1 LGKWFCLRSNSLI
14 HNILNLIILA
24 IMKNKSAVNR
34 FLTIILL
41 TVGFTFSAQ
50 AAYPEK
56 PIKVIIG
63 FPAGGPLDAHMRLLV
78 EKLQTSL
85 GQPVIIGYKAGA
97 GGTVGAQFVAQSPA
111 DGYTLLLANT
121 GTMVINPAV
130 YTKSSY
136 DTLKEFQP
144 IARTAQQPLALIVN
158 KDVPAQSLK
167 ELIAYAKANPG
178 KLNYGSAGNG
188 GISHL
193 VPEMLKNETGIFMV
207 HIPFKG
213 SAPAF
218 TDLIAGHVQFMAESV
233 PQAANYAKLGKVRAL
248 AVTSAKR
255 NPALPNTPTVIETG
269 VANLEVVGFYGVLA
283 PKSTPPDVVQR
294 LSQAF
299 KETLGSPEIQ
309 KRMLEQGADPAYL
322 NADQFSKFLTG
333 EMPRWAMAVKQAG
346 AKLD

>member
-1 LGKWFCLRSNSLI
+1 MYKPTQFIRTFLLSL
-14 HNILNLIILA
+14 LLIIPCS
-24 IMKNKSAVNR
+24 SAW
-34 FLTIILL
+34 
-41 TVGFTFSAQ
+41 
-50 AAYPEK
+50 AAFPDK
-56 PIKVIIG
+56 PIKIIIG
-63 FPAGGPLDAHMRLLV
+63 FPAGGPLDAHIRLLSD
-78 EKLQTSL
+78 KLQSVL
-85 GQPVIIGYKAGA
+85 GQPVIVDYKSGA
-97 GGTVGAQFVAQSPA
+97 GGAVGAQFVMQSPA

-121 GTMVINPAV
+121 GTMVINPAI
-130 YTKSSY
+130 YTKSPY
-136 DTLKEFQP
+136 ETLRDFQP

-158 KDVPAQSLK
+158 NEVPVNTLK
-167 ELIAYAKANPG
+167 EFIAYAKANPG

-193 VPEMLKNETGIFMV
+193 VPEMLKSETGIFMV

-233 PQAANYAKLGKVRAL
+233 PQAANYARQGKVKAL

-269 VANLEVVGFYGVLA
+269 LANLDVVGFYGILA
-283 PKSTPPDVVQR
+283 PKGTPPEVVNK

-299 KETLGSPEIQ
+299 KETLDSPDIQ
-309 KRMLEQGADPAYL
+309 KKMIDQGADPAYL
-322 NADQFSKFLTG
+322 NSDQFTKYLAV
-333 EMPRWAMAVKQAG
+333 EMPRWAKAVKQAG

>member
-1 LGKWFCLRSNSLI
+1 MKKPIQLISTLLLGTLLLCS
-14 HNILNLIILA
+14 LNL
-24 IMKNKSAVNR
+24 
-34 FLTIILL
+34 
-41 TVGFTFSAQ
+41 AQ
-50 AAYPEK
+50 AAYPDK
-56 PIKVIIG
+56 PIKIIIG
-63 FPAGGPLDAHMRLLV
+63 FPAGGPLDAHMRLLI
-78 EKLQTSL
+78 EKLQSSL
-85 GQPVIIGYKAGA
+85 GQTVIVDYKSGA
-97 GGTVGAQFVAQSPA
+97 GGTVGAQFVAQAPA

-121 GTMVINPAV
+121 GTMVINPAI
-130 YTKSSY
+130 YTKSQY

-144 IARTAQQPLALIVN
+144 VARTAQQPLALIVN
-158 KDVPAQSLK
+158 KDVAANSLK
-167 ELIAYAKANPG
+167 ELITYAKANPG

-193 VPEMLKNETGIFMV
+193 VPEMFKSETGIFMV

-233 PQAANYAKLGKVRAL
+233 PQAAIYAKQGKVKAL

-269 VANLEVVGFYGVLA
+269 IANLEVVGFYGILA
-283 PKSTPPDVVQR
+283 PKGTPPEVVNK

-299 KETLGSPEIQ
+299 KETLENPEIQ
-309 KRMLEQGADPAYL
+309 KKMIDQGADPAYL
-322 NADQFSKFLTG
+322 NADQFTKFLTA
-333 EMPRWAMAVKQAG
+333 EMPRWANAVKQAG

>member
-1 LGKWFCLRSNSLI
+1 MAMLISLRTIRTFL
-14 HNILNLIILA
+14 LLA
-24 IMKNKSAVNR
+24 SS
-34 FLTIILL
+34 FLLF
-41 TVGFTFSAQ
+41 GGAQ
-50 AAYPEK
+50 AAYPDK
-56 PIKVIIG
+56 PIKIIIG
-63 FPAGGPLDAHMRLLV
+63 FPAGGPLDAHIRLLV
-78 EKLQTSL
+78 DKLQNTL
-85 GQPVIIGYKAGA
+85 GQPIIIDFKSGA
-97 GGTVGAQFVAQSPA
+97 GGAVGAQFVAQSPA

-121 GTMVINPAV
+121 GTMVINPAI
-130 YTKSSY
+130 YTKSPY
-136 DTLKEFQP
+136 DTLKDFQP

-158 KDVPAQSLK
+158 NDVPVQTLK
-167 ELIAYAKANPG
+167 QFIAYAKAHPG

-193 VPEMLKNETGIFMV
+193 VPEMLKTETGIFMV

-233 PQAANYAKLGKVRAL
+233 PQAANYAKQGKVRAL

-255 NPALPNTPTVIETG
+255 NPALPNVPTVLETG

-283 PKSTPPDVVQR
+283 PKGTPPELVNR

-299 KETLGSPEIQ
+299 KETLDSPEVQ
-309 KRMLEQGADPAYL
+309 KKMIDQGADPAYMS
-322 NADQFSKFLTG
+322 AEQFTRYLTA
-333 EMPRWAMAVKQAG
+333 EMPRWENAVKQAG

>member
-1 LGKWFCLRSNSLI
+1 MLISLRTIRTFL
-14 HNILNLIILA
+14 LLA
-24 IMKNKSAVNR
+24 SS
-34 FLTIILL
+34 FLLF
-41 TVGFTFSAQ
+41 GGAQ
-50 AAYPEK
+50 AAYPDK
-56 PIKVIIG
+56 PIKIIIG
-63 FPAGGPLDAHMRLLV
+63 FPAGGPLDAHIRLLV
-78 EKLQTSL
+78 DKLQNTL
-85 GQPVIIGYKAGA
+85 GQPIIIDFKSGA
-97 GGTVGAQFVAQSPA
+97 GGAVGAQFVAQSPA

-121 GTMVINPAV
+121 GTMVINPAI
-130 YTKSSY
+130 YTKSPY
-136 DTLKEFQP
+136 DTLKDFQP

-158 KDVPAQSLK
+158 NDVPVQTLK
-167 ELIAYAKANPG
+167 QLIAYAKAHPG

-193 VPEMLKNETGIFMV
+193 VPEMLKTETGIFMV

-233 PQAANYAKLGKVRAL
+233 PQAANYAKQGKVRAL

-255 NPALPNTPTVIETG
+255 NPALPNVPTVLETG

-283 PKSTPPDVVQR
+283 PKGTPPELVNR

-299 KETLGSPEIQ
+299 KETLDSPEVQ
-309 KRMLEQGADPAYL
+309 KKMIDQGADPAYMS
-322 NADQFSKFLTG
+322 AEQFTRYLTA
-333 EMPRWAMAVKQAG
+333 EMPRWENAVKQAG

>member
-1 LGKWFCLRSNSLI
+1 M
-14 HNILNLIILA
+14 A
-24 IMKNKSAVNR
+24 
-34 FLTIILL
+34 LTFH
-41 TVGFTFSAQ
+41 VQ
-50 AAYPEK
+50 AAYPDK
-56 PIKVIIG
+56 PIKIIIG
-63 FPAGGPLDAHMRLLV
+63 FPAGGPLDAHIRLLV
-78 EKLQTSL
+78 DRLQSAL
-85 GQPVIIGYKAGA
+85 GQTVIVDYKAGA
-97 GGTVGAQFVAQSPA
+97 GGTVGAQFVAQSLP

-121 GTMVINPAV
+121 GTMVINPAI
-130 YTKSSY
+130 YTKAPY
-136 DTLKEFQP
+136 DTLRDFQP

-158 KDVPAQSLK
+158 KDVPANSLK

-193 VPEMLKNETGIFMV
+193 VPEMLKSETGIFMV

-233 PQAANYAKLGKVRAL
+233 PQAANYAKQGKVKAL

-255 NPALPNTPTVIETG
+255 NVALPNTPTVIETG
-269 VANLEVVGFYGVLA
+269 VANLEVVGFYGILA
-283 PKSTPPDVVQR
+283 PKGMPPDVTNK

-299 KETLGSPEIQ
+299 KDTLESPEIQ
-309 KRMLEQGADPAYL
+309 KRMIEQGADPAYL
-322 NADQFSKFLTG
+322 NADQFTKFLAI
-333 EMPRWAMAVKQAG
+333 EMPRWAKVVNQAG

>member
-1 LGKWFCLRSNSLI
+1 MKKPIQLI
-14 HNILNLIILA
+14 STLLLSILLLCSLNL
-24 IMKNKSAVNR
+24 
-34 FLTIILL
+34 
-41 TVGFTFSAQ
+41 AQ
-50 AAYPEK
+50 AAYPDK
-56 PIKVIIG
+56 PIKIIIG
-63 FPAGGPLDAHMRLLV
+63 YPAGGPLDAHMRLLI
-78 EKLQTSL
+78 EKLQSSL
-85 GQPVIIGYKAGA
+85 GQTVIVDYKSGA
-97 GGTVGAQFVAQSPA
+97 GGTVGAQFVAQAPA

-121 GTMVINPAV
+121 GTMVINPAI
-130 YTKSSY
+130 YTKAQY

-144 IARTAQQPLALIVN
+144 VARTAQQPLALIVN
-158 KDVPAQSLK
+158 KDVAANSLK
-167 ELIAYAKANPG
+167 ELITYAKANPG

-193 VPEMLKNETGIFMV
+193 VPEMLKSETGIFMV

-233 PQAANYAKLGKVRAL
+233 PQAAIYAKQGKVKAL

-269 VANLEVVGFYGVLA
+269 IANLEVVGFYGILA
-283 PKSTPPDVVQR
+283 PKGTPSEVVNK

-299 KETLGSPEIQ
+299 KETLENPEIQ
-309 KRMLEQGADPAYL
+309 KKMIDQGADPAYL
-322 NADQFSKFLTG
+322 NADQFTKFLTA
-333 EMPRWAMAVKQAG
+333 EMPRWANAVKQAG

>member
-1 LGKWFCLRSNSLI
+1 MAMLISLRTIRTFL
-14 HNILNLIILA
+14 LLA
-24 IMKNKSAVNR
+24 SS
-34 FLTIILL
+34 FLLF
-41 TVGFTFSAQ
+41 GGAQ
-50 AAYPEK
+50 AAYPDK
-56 PIKVIIG
+56 PIKIIIG
-63 FPAGGPLDAHMRLLV
+63 FPAGGPLDAHIRLLV
-78 EKLQTSL
+78 DKLQNTL
-85 GQPVIIGYKAGA
+85 GQPIIIDFKSGA
-97 GGTVGAQFVAQSPA
+97 GGAVGAQFVAQSPA

-121 GTMVINPAV
+121 GTMVINPAI
-130 YTKSSY
+130 YTKSPY
-136 DTLKEFQP
+136 DTLKDFQP

-158 KDVPAQSLK
+158 NDVPVQTLK
-167 ELIAYAKANPG
+167 QLIAYAKAHPG

-193 VPEMLKNETGIFMV
+193 VPEMLKTETGIFMV

-233 PQAANYAKLGKVRAL
+233 PQAANYAKQGKVRAL

-255 NPALPNTPTVIETG
+255 NPALPNVPTVLETG

-283 PKSTPPDVVQR
+283 PKGTPPELVNR

-299 KETLGSPEIQ
+299 KETLDSPEVQ
-309 KRMLEQGADPAYL
+309 KKMIDQGADPAYMS
-322 NADQFSKFLTG
+322 AEQFTRYLTA
-333 EMPRWAMAVKQAG
+333 EMPRWENAVKQAG